1 MATFHTRGDDERADE
16 VGFLRSSTNRR
27 SFLKWS
33 GTAAAAALVAGC
45 DRSPTEPVSDLTSSA
60 DNASTANAAGQVTI
74 NLGNDLGILNFAYAL
89 EQLEAAFYI
98 RVVADFYAGASGEE
112 QEILRDIKSHEVVHR
127 EFFQAALGAAAIP
140 ALAVNFSSV
149 NFDSRASVLGVAAAL
164 EDTGVGA
171 YNGAAAFLRNGDYL
185 EVAGKIV
192 SVEARHA
199 AAIRDVVGRS
209 FAPRAFDAALT
220 FEQVFRRAGPFI
232 ATNIA
237 LTNSPTAR
245 MATRSSNEE
254 MDS

>member
-1 MATFHTRGDDERADE
+1 MVTFHTRGDDERADE
-16 VGFLRSSTNRR
+16 VGVLRSSTNRR

-45 DRSPTEPVSDLTSSA
+45 DQSPTEPSGELIPSA
-60 DNASTANAAGQVTI
+60 GGAPAAGAQAEVTI
-74 NLGNDLGILNFAYAL
+74 NLGNDIGILNFAYAL

-98 RVVADFYAGASGEE
+98 TVVGNFYGGATGEE
-112 QEILRDIKSHEVVHR
+112 QGILRDIKNHEVVHR

-140 ALAVNFSSV
+140 ALAVDFSSV
-149 NFDSRASVLGVAAAL
+149 NFGSRASVLGVAAAL

-171 YNGAAAFLRNGDYL
+171 YNGAAAFLRSGDYL
-185 EVAGKIV
+185 GVAGKIV

-199 AAIRDVVGRS
+199 AAIRDVAGRN
-209 FAPRAFDAALT
+209 FAPRAFDQALT

-232 ATNIA
+232 ATTIA
-237 LTNSPTAR
+237 LTNSPTAGI
-245 MATRSSNEE
+245 AARSGGEE